1 MARHNGVPDE
11 MRPTTPSRPGFDPL
25 SLDPSTAGRLL
36 DGLAADDVPPA
47 YTPVARLLEALRAPA
62 QERELSGES
71 AALAAFA
78 AVGPQPHPAPRT
90 RASVW
95 GLRKVKVVVASVVG
109 GLTLTTGLA
118 AAGALPGPAQGF
130 AADALSH
137 VGITV
142 PDPNADAR
150 GSGGTGRGGDVDD
163 SDVPPSTERPA
174 NHGADVS
181 DKARTT
187 DAEGRDKGAEVS
199 DAASNGKSRAGDSGA
214 PGAPPDERPGPA
226 EPAEPA
232 GGKPADAP
240 APPPP
245 PTSEDAPAEPPR
257 GEPAD
262 TKPSPKKP

>member
-1 MARHNGVPDE
+1 MDRVNAVPDE

-47 YTPVARLLEALRAPA
+47 YTPVARLLAALRAPA
-62 QERELSGES
+62 QDGELSGES
-71 AALAAFA
+71 AAVAAFA

-95 GLRKVKVVVASVVG
+95 GLRKVKVAVASVVG

-150 GSGGTGRGGDVDD
+150 GSGGAGRTRGADESD
-163 SDVPPSTERPA
+163 SRAPAERPDT
-174 NHGADVS
+174 HGSDVS
-181 DKARTT
+181 DKARST

-199 DAASNGKSRAGDSGA
+199 DTASNGKSRAGE
-214 PGAPPDERPGPA
+214 PRPPA
-226 EPAEPA
+226 ERTETPASPDGPRAKPAE
-232 GGKPADAP
+232 AP
-240 APPPP
+240 APAPSPER
-245 PTSEDAPAEPPR
+245 TTEDAPAEPPR
-257 GEPAD
+257 GEPAE